1 MTAASEPVQLPL
13 SVLIRTLNE
22 GDRIARTL
30 RSVAPLGAEVVVVDA
45 GSKDDTAAIARSLGA
60 VVYQNPWPGF
70 GPQRHFGEEKCSND
84 MIFSLDA
91 DEAATEALVAE
102 IKRAFAAGPA
112 RLMIVRK
119 ASVFPGYDKPW
130 PWSFCHEQIL
140 IYDRRVARTGPNP
153 NWDKL
158 EIATK
163 EAPIRL
169 QQPAL
174 ALQHPQPQPCR
185 DQGGLCRPVGGQL
198 PAGAVERRP
207 DLAADR
213 RVSDRLLPLL
223 LRPPLLSR
231 RRGRVRLCDC
241 RRLQPLDPHR
251 ADARARQARR
261 QVTAEKAKTHCPKA
275 EAMLATAR
283 TSGYSAAR

>member
-1 MTAASEPVQLPL
+1 LTAAAEPSRLPL

-30 RSVAPLGAEVVVVDA
+30 RSVAPLGAELVVIDA

-60 VVYQNPWPGF
+60 VVYENPWPGF
-70 GPQRHFGEEKCSND
+70 GPQRHFGEAKCSND

-112 RLMIVRK
+112 TLMIVRK

-130 PWSFCHEQIL
+130 PLSFCHEQIL

-158 EIATK
+158 EITTK
-163 EAPIRL
+163 DAPVRL
-169 QQPAL
+169 SNPLWHYSTRNLNHAVTK
-174 ALQHPQPQPCR
+174 AVY
-185 DQGGLCRPVGGQL
+185 VGQ
-198 PAGAVERRP
+198 
-207 DLAADR
+207 LAADTQPVRSSAGLTLRLIVEFPIAFCRYYFAR
-213 RVSDRLLPLL
+213 RFFLAGGDGFAYAIVGAY
-223 LRPPLLSR
+223 SR
-231 RRGRVRLCDC
+231 WIRIALMRE
-241 RRLQPLDPHR
+241 
-251 ADARARQARR
+251 RARR
-261 QVTAEKAKTHCPKA
+261 EGK
-275 EAMLATAR
+275 
-283 TSGYSAAR
+283 

>member
-1 MTAASEPVQLPL
+1 LTAASEPARLPL

-30 RSVAPLGAEVVVVDA
+30 RSVASLGAEVVVVDA

-60 VVYQNPWPGF
+60 IVYENPWPGF

-112 RLMIVRK
+112 KLMVVRK

-130 PWSFCHEQIL
+130 PLSFCHEQIL

-158 EIATK
+158 EITTK
-163 EAPIRL
+163 EAPLRL
-169 QQPAL
+169 RNPL
-174 ALQHPQPQPCR
+174 WHYSTR
-185 DQGGLCRPVGGQL
+185 DLNHAVTKAVYVGQ
-198 PAGAVERRP
+198 
-207 DLAADR
+207 LAADTQPVR
-213 RVSDRLLPLL
+213 SSASLTLRLIVEFPIAF
-223 LRPPLLSR
+223 
-231 RRGRVRLCDC
+231 C
-241 RRLQPLDPHR
+241 RYYF
-251 ADARARQARR
+251 ARR
-261 QVTAEKAKTHCPKA
+261 FFLAGADGFAYAIVGAYSRWIRVALMRERAKREGK
-275 EAMLATAR
+275 
-283 TSGYSAAR
+283 

>member
-1 MTAASEPVQLPL
+1 LTAASEPARLPL

-30 RSVAPLGAEVVVVDA
+30 RSVAPLGAEMVVVDA

-60 VVYQNPWPGF
+60 VVYENPWPGF
-70 GPQRHFGEEKCSND
+70 GPQRHFGEGKCAND

-91 DEAATEALVAE
+91 DETATAALVDE

-112 RLMIVRK
+112 KLMTVRK

-130 PWSFCHEQIL
+130 PLSFCHEQIL

-158 EIATK
+158 EIATS

-169 QQPAL
+169 RNPL
-174 ALQHPQPQPCR
+174 WHYSTRNLNH
-185 DQGGLCRPVGGQL
+185 
-198 PAGAVERRP
+198 AVTKAVYVAQ
-207 DLAADR
+207 LAADTQPVRSSFGLTLRLIVEFPIAFCRYYFAR
-213 RVSDRLLPLL
+213 RFFLVGGDGFAYAIVGAY
-223 LRPPLLSR
+223 SR
-231 RRGRVRLCDC
+231 WIRIALMRE
-241 RRLQPLDPHR
+241 
-251 ADARARQARR
+251 RARR
-261 QVTAEKAKTHCPKA
+261 EGK
-275 EAMLATAR
+275 
-283 TSGYSAAR
+283 